1 MRGLSEVMGMIDDT
15 VFRNIVSDNSM
26 VTPNK
31 YQQQIQQLSRSKFCN
46 YKKMQKYWK
55 SLFLDANSGQ
65 YVIGEDLYHYVD
77 KRI

>member
-31 YQQQIQQLSRSKFCN
+31 YQQQIT
-46 YKKMQKYWK
+46 
-55 SLFLDANSGQ
+55 LFQEFNIHSN
-65 YVIGEDLYHYVD
+65 
-77 KRI
+77 